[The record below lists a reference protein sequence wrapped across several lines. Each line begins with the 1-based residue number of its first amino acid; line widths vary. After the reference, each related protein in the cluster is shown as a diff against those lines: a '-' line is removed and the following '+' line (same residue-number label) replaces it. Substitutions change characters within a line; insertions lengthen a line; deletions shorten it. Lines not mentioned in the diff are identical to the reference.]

1 MSRDD
6 EDASHAETLASDA
19 SVDETLAAGTLADSP
34 GGKAGRS
41 TPGSS
46 NFVPERELARGG
58 MGRVVIAKDQRLD
71 RTVALKLL
79 QRDSPMF
86 RARFEREAAITARL
100 AHPAIVPIYEAG
112 VLRDGEPFYAMKL
125 VDGTPLDKTI
135 EKAADLHARLALLPR
150 AMAVCEALA
159 YAHSHRV
166 IHRDLKPANV
176 LVGSYGETVVIDWGL
191 AKDLS
196 QPSTRESFLLAPR
209 ADSASDLTI
218 DGDVVGTPSYMPPEQ
233 ASGGTVDERADVYAL
248 GALLYH
254 VVAGRPPY
262 RGRTAGE
269 ILAAVEVG
277 PPAPIAEVEPGVPH
291 DLATIIAKAMA
302 RSPAERYPT
311 AGELADELRR
321 FIDGRLVASHHYS
334 GAELVRRWLR
344 KHRAAVA
351 VAAIALVVLA
361 AGAALS
367 VHKIVARERETA
379 HALAESRLEQ
389 GRQLLLAGDPAQ
401 ATPFLT
407 AALAELPDDPVA
419 RRLGTTAVRDAQ
431 RRLGVFDGTA
441 AAFRPDGRELAIG
454 RGDGAIDVIDP
465 STGAKL
471 RSLPHVD
478 GAIAMIDYAPDGA
491 QLAIATD
498 RGAFL
503 IDPGS
508 GTRVAT
514 LATTRAS
521 EIRFVRGDLVA
532 ILQPAAVS
540 LVSRDGKLVASDG
553 GVVQPHDLE
562 LASDGTMIAAICT
575 SASIAWSVPDLARA
589 ITAPDDTAT
598 RYSVV
603 VDHDVL
609 FTAGTDGVRRW
620 GTDPAQLATGQ
631 AVTLERFADGSLL
644 TDGRTLGGDG
654 TSHVFSHV
662 PIQVAAVV
670 DATHAITGGY
680 DRTLRVWDLA
690 RTHAPAIVL
699 DPEAATSVIVVDST
713 GARAVSRGE
722 AADAR
727 IELWDVSRPPAPAKT
742 LALGAR
748 IDAIVT
754 DHRDRIAVR
763 SGGDTH
769 LFNASFEPIATVPG
783 WPVAFRP
790 SRDELVTDVE
800 GRLEIFSARTG
811 ARIREIAD
819 QPEMWHVAV
828 SPNATAIATA
838 SAHRI
843 VLRDADWKIV
853 AGFDSADPIGSI
865 AVADDGRVIA
875 GHSSGAI
882 RIWDVRSGSALVTA
896 AGHTA
901 NIAQLELRGDVIV
914 SGSWDLTTRHWAF
927 PSGRA
932 LGIIKRF
939 ARMQNAIAFAP
950 DDDLVAT
957 AQETSAIQLWDVA
970 QGRLVDQIATS
981 DTLASV
987 AFVDAHRVVAGGD
1000 GGHLELFE
1008 LAAPRATSEIL
1019 ELARHSARWRLDE
1032 GHAVEN

>member
-1 MSRDD
+1 MSRNDD
-6 EDASHAETLASDA
+6 DSHAETLAA
-19 SVDETLAAGTLADSP
+19 NVTVDDTLAASTLGDTTAASAP
-34 GGKAGRS
+34 RS
-41 TPGSS
+41 A

-58 MGRVVIAKDQRLD
+58 MGRVVIARDQRLD

-112 VLRDGEPFYAMKL
+112 VLSDGEPFYAMKL
-125 VDGTPLDKTI
+125 VEGTPLDATI

-176 LVGSYGETVVIDWGL
+176 LVGSFGETVVIDWGL

-233 ASGGTVDERADVYAL
+233 ASGGSVDERADVYAL

-277 PPAPIAEVEPGVPH
+277 PPTPIAEVEPGVPD
-291 DLATIIAKAMA
+291 DLASIIAKAMA
-302 RSPAERYPT
+302 RAPADRYPT
-311 AGELADELRR
+311 AGALADELRR
-321 FIDGRLVASHHYS
+321 FIDGRLVASHRYT
-334 GAELVRRWLR
+334 GAELLRRWLR

-351 VAAIALVVLA
+351 VAAVALVVLA
-361 AGAALS
+361 AGGALS
-367 VHKIVARERETA
+367 VHKIMARERETA

-389 GRQLLLAGDPAQ
+389 GRQLLLSGDPAQ
-401 ATPFLT
+401 ATPFLA

-419 RRLGTTAVRDAQ
+419 RRLGTTALRDAQ

-454 RGDGAIDVIDP
+454 RSDGAIDVVDP

-471 RSLPHVD
+471 RALPHVD
-478 GAIAMIDYAPDGA
+478 GAIATLDYAPDGA
-491 QLAIATD
+491 QLAVATD

-503 IDPGS
+503 IDAGS
-508 GTRVAT
+508 GAHVAT
-514 LATTRAS
+514 LATARAS
-521 EIRFVRGDLVA
+521 EIRFVPPRGELVA
-532 ILQPAAVS
+532 ILHPTAVS
-540 LVSRDGKLVASDG
+540 LVARDGTLVASDIG
-553 GVVQPHDLE
+553 AVRPHDLE
-562 LASDGTMIAAICT
+562 LARDGSMIAAICT
-575 SASIAWSVPDLARA
+575 GASIAWSVPDLARA
-589 ITAPDDTAT
+589 ITAPDNGTT

-603 VDHDVL
+603 VDHHVL
-609 FTAGTDGVRRW
+609 FTAGIDGVRRW
-620 GTDPAQLATGQ
+620 GTDPAQLATG
-631 AVTLERFADGSLL
+631 ASVTLERFADGSLL
-644 TDGRTLGGDG
+644 TDGRTLAGDG

-670 DATHAITGGY
+670 DAAHAITGGY

-699 DPEAATSVIVVDST
+699 DAEAATSVIVVDPAGT
-713 GARAVSRGE
+713 RAVSRGE

-742 LALGAR
+742 VALGAR
-748 IDAIVT
+748 VDAIMS
-754 DHRDRIAVR
+754 DRRDRIAVR
-763 SGGDTH
+763 SGGVTH
-769 LFNASFEPIATVPG
+769 LFSAGLEPIATVPG

-790 SRDELVTDVE
+790 SRDELVTDVD
-800 GRLEIFSARTG
+800 GRLELFSAQTG

-828 SPNATAIATA
+828 SPNAGAIATA
-838 SAHRI
+838 SASH
-843 VLRDADWKIV
+843 VALRDADWKII
-853 AGFDSADPIGSI
+853 ASFDSADPIGAI
-865 AVADDGRVIA
+865 AVADDGRVIS
-875 GHSSGAI
+875 GHASGAI
-882 RIWDVRSGSALVTA
+882 RIWDARTGRVLVTA
-896 AGHTA
+896 GGHTA
-901 NIAQLELRGDVIV
+901 NVARLELRGDTLV
-914 SGSWDLTTRHWAF
+914 SDSWDLTTRRWAF

-932 LGIIKRF
+932 LGIVKRF
-939 ARMQNAIAFAP
+939 ARMQDTIAVAP
-950 DDDLVAT
+950 DDDILAT
-957 AQETSAIQLWDVA
+957 AQETGMVLLWDTA
-970 QGRLVDQIATS
+970 QGRLVDQLSTS
-981 DTLASV
+981 DALAAV
-987 AFVDAHRVVAGGD
+987 AFVDERHVIAGGD

-1008 LAAPRATSEIL
+1008 LSMPRSTANIL
-1019 ELARHSARWRLDE
+1019 ELARQGQRWRLDK
-1032 GHAVEN
+1032 GRAVENY